1 MPRRISRPVSLIVVV
16 ILVIYGYGIPPFLPS
31 LAVPR
36 IGILFAV
43 AALPFGGSIEAFRG
57 PDGDLPFIIVSVT
70 LALCAFTFA
79 SALWAYSGQN
89 EGRIAF
95 LTIVSLN
102 FLWWTFFVILGISN
116 SENAQSTVNLV
127 FSLVRPVIWIS
138 ALWYFFTK
146 KDILAY
152 YHQSK
157 EIDLQ
162 AD

>member
-1 MPRRISRPVSLIVVV
+1 MDTGFHHFCRVLRYPESGYFLRSQLSLSVVLLRHFEDRTV
-16 ILVIYGYGIPPFLPS
+16 TCLL
-31 LAVPR
+31 
-36 IGILFAV
+36 
-43 AALPFGGSIEAFRG
+43 
-57 PDGDLPFIIVSVT
+57 IIVSVT
-70 LALCAFTFA
+70 LALCAFTVA
-79 SALWAYSGQN
+79 SALWAFSGQN